1 MVIDDTVENR
11 EKRGKIFGEIV
22 GKDMIAELP
31 KLEKVLAIT
40 QTNENFTVGESLTIG
55 DIMILSIFI
64 LAEDKWFKQ
73 NMTEIK
79 SVIPRCTKIYEN
91 AMKNDI
97 IRNYMTELKE
107 NQMPATGLALL
118 Y

>member
-1 MVIDDTVENR
+1 
-11 EKRGKIFGEIV
+11 
-22 GKDMIAELP
+22 
-31 KLEKVLAIT
+31 
-40 QTNENFTVGESLTIG
+40 
-55 DIMILSIFI
+55 MILGMFI
-64 LAEDKWFKQ
+64 LAQDKWFKQ
-73 NMTEIK
+73 NMSEIK

-107 NQMPATGLALL
+107 NKMPATGLALL

>member
-1 MVIDDTVENR
+1 
-11 EKRGKIFGEIV
+11 
-22 GKDMIAELP
+22 MIAELP
-31 KLEKVLAIT
+31 KFEKVLAIT
-40 QTNENFTVGESLTIG
+40 QSDENFTVGETLTIG

-64 LAEDKWFKQ
+64 YAEDKWFKES
-73 NMTEIK
+73 MSEIK